1 MRLPRASAAFVFLAA
16 LAAAQDSL
24 PTGRV
29 TSLKRSWDFDWKA
42 STTLPPGTEYHLIRE
57 DPVTRGVQAVV
68 RFPAGYKL
76 PPHSHDADETLVIL
90 KGKLLVKAGAD
101 ELLLSSRDY
110 AVLPA
115 GVEHEMTV
123 KSFGECWA
131 LLTTSGP
138 YTVKK
143 P

>member
-1 MRLPRASAAFVFLAA
+1 MRPPPCSAAIVLLAA

-29 TSLKRSWDFDWKA
+29 TSLKSSWDFEWKA
-42 STTLPPGTEYHLIRE
+42 STSLPPGTEYHLIRE
-57 DPVTRGVQAVV
+57 DPSTRGVQAVV

-76 PPHSHDADETLVIL
+76 PAHSHDADETLVIL
-90 KGKLLVKAGAD
+90 KGKLHVRAGLVERVLAA
-101 ELLLSSRDY
+101 RDY

-138 YTVKK
+138 YTVRK